1 MSEISSIL
9 KGFNSAG
16 QPCGESAV
24 SARTKRFSRSQL
36 YGFQTAAR
44 WGYKKR
50 DTKIS
55 ILRSSIL
62 KAHLFGLI
70 HRRSRP
76 VITRGGE
83 SCRLFRIVV
92 VIVLVIAAGMI
103 SWTSDV
109 SLFEIDISGYFAAIC
124 DTRQHYDSS
133 VDNAVYWA
141 IELFSGQTYFRGT
154 NSKCS

>member
-9 KGFNSAG
+9 NGFNSAG
-16 QPCGESAV
+16 QPCGESVV

-50 DTKIS
+50 DTRTS

-62 KAHLFGLI
+62 KAPLFGLI

-92 VIVLVIAAGMI
+92 VIVLVIADGII
-103 SWTSDV
+103 SRTSEALV
-109 SLFEIDISGYFAAIC
+109 FEIRISRYCAAIC
-124 DTRQHYDSS
+124 DTRQHCATS
-133 VDNAVYWA
+133 VDNSVYGA
-141 IELFSGQTYFRGT
+141 LELFPGRTYLFVGD
-154 NSKCS
+154 